1 MTIFNLQCVDI
12 SSCGNFCIIGYSS
25 GHVDKYNLQSGIHR
39 GSIGDP
45 GKLSSRITLFLNVEA
60 ATLLS

>member
-1 MTIFNLQCVDI
+1 M
-12 SSCGNFCIIGYSS
+12 IGYSS

-45 GKLSSRITLFLNVEA
+45 GKISSRISLVLNVEA
-60 ATLLS
+60 AT